1 MRNLQYESSA
11 NASIFSDDSSAH
23 DQLQPPVANRGSSGL
38 RAVATNGTSEHNNA
52 LADATAADVSLKS
65 VSSMS
70 KQMLNSTGPFHILGS
85 KQNRLATLAHHPV
98 RLESALFSG
107 SFFANGVLNRDLN

>member
-70 KQMLNSTGPFHILGS
+70 NQMLNSTRPSHILGS
-85 KQNRLATLAHHPV
+85 KQDRAAILAHHPV
-98 RLESALFSG
+98 RPTGVSCSVA
-107 SFFANGVLNRDLN
+107 FFCR